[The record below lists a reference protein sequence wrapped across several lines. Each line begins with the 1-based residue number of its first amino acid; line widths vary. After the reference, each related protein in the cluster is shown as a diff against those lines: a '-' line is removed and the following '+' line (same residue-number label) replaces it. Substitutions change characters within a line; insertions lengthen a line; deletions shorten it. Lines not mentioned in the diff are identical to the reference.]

1 MLKVRRCFM
10 GGFIEVA
17 RSDELRDGV
26 MESVNAAGQE
36 ILLARI
42 GDKYYAA
49 GNRCPHMGGNLAQ
62 GKLAGTVVTCPKHGS
77 QFDLSNG
84 QVVRWLQGSGL
95 TSVLGKALKPPR
107 PLAIYKTKVADGKV
121 MIEL

>member
-1 MLKVRRCFM
+1 M
-10 GGFIEVA
+10 GEFIEVT
-17 RSDELRDGV
+17 RTDELRDGV
-26 MESVNAAGQE
+26 MKSVNVAGHE
-36 ILLARI
+36 ILLVRT

-49 GNRCPHMGGNLAQ
+49 DNRCPHMGGNLAQ

-84 QVVRWLQGSGL
+84 QVVRWLRGSGL
-95 TSVLGKALKPPR
+95 TSALSKALKPPR
-107 PLAIYKTKVADGKV
+107 PLVIYKTKIAGGKV